1 MMGKTLPQLI
11 QGVEGRRK
19 KILVGS
25 GEVSQAIDAAGGERK

>member
-1 MMGKTLPQLI
+1 MV

-19 KILVGS
+19 KILGER